1 MARKRNSLLGVGGQR
16 TKSPRTAH
24 HPDGMGVGPSQDA
37 VDRKQEILAKMRRL
51 SERPADADGETAK
64 SQD

>member
-1 MARKRNSLLGVGGQR
+1 MARKRNGLLGVGGQR

-24 HPDGMGVGPSQDA
+24 HPDGIGVGPSQDA

-51 SERPADADGETAK
+51 SEQPAESETDKAADK
-64 SQD
+64 D